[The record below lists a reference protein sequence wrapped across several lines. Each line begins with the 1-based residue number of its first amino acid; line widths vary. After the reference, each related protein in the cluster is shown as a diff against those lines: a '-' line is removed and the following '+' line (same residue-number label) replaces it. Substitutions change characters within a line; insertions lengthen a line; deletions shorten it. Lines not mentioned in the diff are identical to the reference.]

1 MSFSKMVSMER
12 TPEEKAETVAEMMSP
27 AISMPDYPFGL
38 CISLDEDDLE
48 KLDLEDDCE
57 VGDMIDLR
65 AFARVTSVSKTQRDG
80 KDCCRVELQIEM
92 LAVENESDE
101 EPGED

>member
-12 TPEEKAETVAEMMSP
+12 TPAEKVEEAMEMMSP
-27 AISMPDYPFGL
+27 AVSMPDYPYGL
-38 CISLDEDDLE
+38 TISLDETDLE
-48 KLDLEDDCE
+48 KLDLDADCE

-65 AFARVTSVSKTQRDG
+65 AFAMVTSVSKRQQDG
-80 KDCCRVELQIEM
+80 QDCCRVELQIQR
-92 LAVENESDE
+92 LAIENENEE

>member
-1 MSFSKMVSMER
+1 MFSKMVSMER
-12 TPEEKAETVAEMMSP
+12 TPAEKVEEVMEMASPVMSV
-27 AISMPDYPFGL
+27 PDYPYGL
-38 CISLDEDDLE
+38 TISLEEDDLE

-65 AFARVTSVSKTQRDG
+65 AFARVTSVSKRQVGG
-80 KDCCRVELQIEM
+80 KDCCRVELQIEQ
-92 LAVENESDE
+92 LAVENEDDE